1 MTINELSKFYNETSK
16 VNSYWGHQMPMMAME
31 EAGEFIQ
38 AISKL
43 ERYRSIGGFRPDDV
57 TDELLV
63 ADIIKESADLLIS
76 ISALGSRY
84 GFSMGDVERAAFK
97 KLEKKYSTE

>member
-1 MTINELSKFYNETSK
+1 
-16 VNSYWGHQMPMMAME
+16 MPMMAME
-31 EAGEFIQ
+31 EAAEFTQ

-43 ERYRSIGGFRPDDV
+43 ERYRSIGGYRPDDV

-63 ADIIKESADLLIS
+63 EDVIKEAADLLIS

-84 GFSMGDVERAAFK
+84 EFSLGDVERAAFK
-97 KLEKKYSTE
+97 KLEKKYSTD